1 MCDKARRKPHQRN
14 PASKAAE
21 CGAEGSGLPRRSV
34 LLAMPAL
41 LGSGALSRQ
50 AMAQDAWP
58 SRPISVV
65 VPGPP
70 GGTGDVIIRGMI
82 PTLTQA
88 LGRPIVVENRTGAN
102 GEVGTR
108 HVARS
113 PADGYTLLLGSIGH
127 FAINFALR
135 PNLSYDP
142 VRDFDAVT
150 LAATTPNVLVVNP
163 RVVPA
168 TDLPSFVAWLRSRGD
183 QVSYA
188 TSGIGSSDH
197 LTAELFKSLTDTKM
211 QHVPYPGGPPGL
223 TDLLG
228 GNIQMAFFNLGN
240 VAAHVREGRLRAIL
254 ITSPERSWLLPDVPT
269 GAELGLRELVVT
281 SWQAFAVPAGTPA
294 PIVARLHQELAAALR
309 NETVV
314 SRMGSLG
321 FNVTASTPQ
330 EFRAFQLA
338 EIQRWRSLIDR
349 QGIRAE

>member
-1 MCDKARRKPHQRN
+1 MDDPAGQAPHFRN
-14 PASKAAE
+14 PASRVPA
-21 CGAEGSGLPRRSV
+21 LPRRAA

-41 LGSGALSRQ
+41 LGLAGRQ
-50 AMAQDAWP
+50 AQAQEAWP

-70 GGTGDVIIRGMI
+70 GGTGDVIIRGMV
-82 PTLTQA
+82 PTLSQA
-88 LGRPIVVENRTGAN
+88 LGVPIVVENRPGAN

-108 HVARS
+108 YVARS
-113 PADGYTLLLGSIGH
+113 AADGYTLLLGSIGH

-142 VRDFDAVT
+142 VRDLDTVT

-168 TDLPSFVAWLRSRGD
+168 TDLPGLVAWLRSRGD

-211 QHVPYPGGPPGL
+211 QHVPYPGGPPAL

-228 GNIQMAFFNLGN
+228 GNVQMAFFNLGN
-240 VAAHVREGRLRAIL
+240 VATHVREGRLRAIL
-254 ITSPERSWLLPDVPT
+254 ITSRERAPLLPEVPS
-269 GAELGLRELVVT
+269 GVELGLRDLVVT
-281 SWQAFAVPAGTPA
+281 SWQGFAVPAGTPA
-294 PIVARLHQELAAALR
+294 PIVARLHRELAAALR

-321 FNVTASTPQ
+321 FNITASTPE
-330 EFRAFQLA
+330 EFRTFQLA